1 MPDLVNTLAAKL
13 LGFKTMAIVDRHRM
27 PECVITVSVPAL
39 ETNIKALAILR
50 TNLALTAQAKLNPDT
65 DRKGL
70 PLTVQAELTPD
81 TNLKSL
87 PPMDQAEL
95 TYRVTRAHRRA
106 LAWARVLFYPFS
118 TRIKAA

>member
-50 TNLALTAQAKLNPDT
+50 TNLALTAQEKLNPDT

-95 TYRVTRAHRRA
+95 TSDTNRKSLPPTVQA
-106 LAWARVLFYPFS
+106 
-118 TRIKAA
+118 